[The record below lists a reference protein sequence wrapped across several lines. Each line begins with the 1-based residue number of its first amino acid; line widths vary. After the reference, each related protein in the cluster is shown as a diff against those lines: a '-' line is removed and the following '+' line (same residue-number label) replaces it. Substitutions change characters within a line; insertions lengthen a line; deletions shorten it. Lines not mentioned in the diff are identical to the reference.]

1 MTVDGSQS
9 TPIIVNTLNPLIY
22 RSGTEEKPV
31 QKIGLDYKAPL
42 KKRSAGG
49 ASILWGECVR
59 HPPDKKSL
67 LSGFYL
73 HPRSHFLY
81 KLNLYSS
88 LSLSRIPPAHI
99 SLSRTPARRASE
111 KPCTAITHNFLATFT
126 HRGAINLSNYAIKF
140 LYRLVSGVFPGRS
153 LTKTRT
159 YRRATE
165 PTWTDVVPKSRQDFG
180 PKIADDHFGY

>member
-1 MTVDGSQS
+1 MTVDGSQF
-9 TPIIVNTLNPLIY
+9 TPIIVNTLNPLMY
-22 RSGTEEKPV
+22 RSGMEEKPV

-88 LSLSRIPPAHI
+88 LSLSHPSRSYFLVAHTRAPRVGKTLHRDNSQLSCNFHSPRSDKSEQLRYQLFVP
-99 SLSRTPARRASE
+99 SLLR
-111 KPCTAITHNFLATFT
+111 C
-126 HRGAINLSNYAIKF
+126 
-140 LYRLVSGVFPGRS
+140 VPGMFS
-153 LTKTRT
+153 DED
-159 YRRATE
+159 AH
-165 PTWTDVVPKSRQDFG
+165 V
-180 PKIADDHFGY
+180 